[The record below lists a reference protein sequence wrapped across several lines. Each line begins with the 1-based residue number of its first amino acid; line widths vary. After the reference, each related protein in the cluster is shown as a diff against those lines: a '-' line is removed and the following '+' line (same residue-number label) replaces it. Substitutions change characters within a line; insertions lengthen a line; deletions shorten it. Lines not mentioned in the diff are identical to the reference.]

1 MVEPTEI
8 IQRVFENK
16 KEILRSTHRIIELT
30 VVGPKFIEKE
40 GDIKQIKK
48 EINTILSC
56 LSELKYYAPFFEK
69 DRFPEIIKV
78 GFNIIALLDSGFAFP
93 ILLNAFCCA
102 VNSVEIKP
110 TRRSVKVVV
119 GADLGRLKTLISK
132 EERNF

>member
-16 KEILRSTHRIIELT
+16 KEILISTHRIIELT
-30 VVGPKFIEKE
+30 GPKFIEKE

-69 DRFPEIIKV
+69 DRFPEIIRSGV
-78 GFNIIALLDSGFAFP
+78 FIIALLDSGLAIP

>member
-30 VVGPKFIEKE
+30 GPKFIEKE

-69 DRFPEIIKV
+69 DRFPEIIKSGV
-78 GFNIIALLDSGFAFP
+78 FIIALLDSGLAIP
-93 ILLNAFCCA
+93 ILLNAFCCS

>member
-30 VVGPKFIEKE
+30 GPKFIEKE

-69 DRFPEIIKV
+69 DRFPEIIKSGV
-78 GFNIIALLDSGFAFP
+78 FIIALLDSGLAIP
-93 ILLNAFCCA
+93 ILLNAFFCA
-102 VNSVEIKP
+102 V
-110 TRRSVKVVV
+110 
-119 GADLGRLKTLISK
+119 
-132 EERNF
+132 